1 MKILKYS
8 SEHGFMKKVGKSII
22 SFVGKSIIGFVGK
35 GKVWKYWKEYEIIK
49 ESENIEKSKNIE
61 ESERM
66 KFFEN
71 IRENCFKAPKKL

>member
-49 ESENIEKSKNIE
+49 ESENIE